1 MPCRVDGPL
10 TPAEEELQHYT
21 TKHIKEPTE
30 EIEKLTRF
38 LCEYDR
44 EVRKTTENNLDIRLI
59 EMNLSPELTEWL
71 KKHRV
76 SDAKRKN
83 NAMVDF
89 QALAKKLGYNLQ
101 KIEIE

>member
-1 MPCRVDGPL
+1 MSCRKDDTL
-10 TPAEEELQHYT
+10 TPEEERNHNDALYKNNAPYQRLA
-21 TKHIKEPTE
+21 E

-44 EVRKTTENNLDIRLI
+44 VVGTQSKT
-59 EMNLSPELTEWL
+59 LSPELTEWL
-71 KKHRV
+71 KQHRI

-89 QALAKKLGYNLQ
+89 QALAKKLGYNLK